1 MKTTSGNNPKP
12 TRNSP
17 KANSKLYIG
26 LMSGTSMDGVDV
38 ALCEVDTSHCRL
50 ISSLEYLFSKA
61 LKEEILQMIGSST
74 TLQTVGEMN
83 HRLGLL
89 FGEAVNALL
98 AQEGIE
104 AAHIR
109 AIGLHGQTLWH
120 NPRGEHPFSMQ
131 LGDASIVAAQTQIDV
146 VSDFRSK
153 DIALGGEGAPFA
165 PAFHQY
171 LFHHLAK
178 SIGVLNIGGMAN
190 LSVLQEPLIGF
201 DTGPGNVL
209 MDLWVQKERN
219 LPYDRDGLW
228 AQEGKADEA
237 LLSDLENEAYFAE
250 PAPKSTGRELFNQ
263 KWLDGYLQKH
273 PKVTAEDV
281 QATLLELTVRSIA
294 NDVRRYKI
302 EHLLVCG
309 GGVKNRFLMH
319 RLAEE
324 LENISVSATDAYGV
338 DSEQMEAMLFA
349 WLAYKRIQREPVE
362 LKAVTGAKSNTVLG
376 GLYAKD

>member
-1 MKTTSGNNPKP
+1 MSE
-12 TRNSP
+12 
-17 KANSKLYIG
+17 LYIG

-50 ISSLEYLFSKA
+50 VASLEYPFSKA
-61 LKEEILQMIGSST
+61 LKEAVLQMIGSST

-98 AQEGIE
+98 AKEKIE
-104 AAHIR
+104 AARIR

-131 LGDASIVAAQTQIDV
+131 LGDASMVAAQTNIDV
-146 VSDFRSK
+146 VGDFRSK

-165 PAFHQY
+165 PAFHQF
-171 LFHHLAK
+171 LFHHMAK

-209 MDLWVQKERN
+209 MDLWVQKQCN
-219 LPYDRDGLW
+219 LPYDNDGQW
-228 AQEGKADEA
+228 AQKGKSDQA
-237 LLSDLENEAYFAE
+237 LLDDLNNEAYFAAQ
-250 PAPKSTGRELFNQ
+250 APKSTGRELFNLT
-263 KWLDGYLQKH
+263 WLAGHLQKH
-273 PKVTAEDV
+273 LKITAEDV
-281 QATLLELTVRSIA
+281 QATLLELTVLSVV
-294 NDVRRYKI
+294 NEVRRYKI

-309 GGVKNRFLMH
+309 GGVKNSFLMH

-324 LENISVSATDAYGV
+324 LDNISVTATDAYGV
-338 DSEQMEAMLFA
+338 SSEQMEAMLFA
-349 WLAYKRIQREPVE
+349 WLAYKRIHREAVE
-362 LKAVTGAKSNTVLG
+362 LKAVTGAKTNGILG
-376 GLYAKD
+376 GVYAKD